1 MDTNIIHGDVE
12 IQNFLQAKI
21 DQGGIAAAVVQE
33 ALKDTEIGVVEWFRG
48 LVEYGC
54 VSGWDGSLIYYADTH
69 DFFDEHY
76 DEIETLREEWVDQT
90 GQDLQI
96 SGDLKN
102 YLAWFAFEQTAS
114 QIMQEAGWD

>member
-1 MDTNIIHGDVE
+1 MDTNIIRGDAE

-21 DQGGIAAAVVQE
+21 DGGGIAAAVAKE
-33 ALKDTEIGVVEWFRG
+33 ALRDTDTCAVEWLRG
-48 LVEYGC
+48 LIEHGC

-69 DFFDEHY
+69 DFFEEHY
-76 DEIETLREEWVDQT
+76 DEIEVLREQWVEQT

-102 YLAWFAFEQTAS
+102 YLTWFGFEQTAWH
-114 QIMQEAGWD
+114 IMQEAGWD

>member
-21 DQGGIAAAVVQE
+21 AEGGIAAAVVQE
-33 ALKDTEIGVVEWFRG
+33 ALWATDVSVVEWFRG
-48 LVEYGC
+48 LIEHGC

-69 DFFDEHY
+69 DFFDKHY
-76 DEIETLREEWVDQT
+76 DEIEALREEWVDQT
-90 GQDLQI
+90 GNDLQI

-102 YLAWFAFEQTAS
+102 YLAWFGFEQTAWN
-114 QIMQEAGWD
+114 IMQEAGWD